1 MPASKPVVHASNAE
15 PEGYRYT
22 TDHVLAS
29 LPEGVSIANRVF
41 IVTGGNSGLGEETA
55 RALST
60 HGANVIVAT
69 RSESSGLAAIERI
82 KKRRPQASLHWM
94 NLDLSDLDTVQK
106 FVEEFHKSG
115 LPLHGLIC
123 NAGIMAHPYAKTK
136 QGFESQFGTNHIGHF
151 LLIKLL
157 MDDLIK
163 SGPRSRVIVV
173 SSRGHR
179 WSGVRYD
186 DPGFDHGKAYDPWK
200 GYGQS
205 KTANILCARTFNEKY
220 GDKGVEFFSL
230 HPGMIGTNLSHGMTE
245 DVKKEM
251 LAMLPP
257 GSEGMFSNDPPK
269 WMKSVE
275 QGAATQVWAATS
287 PDLNGKG
294 GAYLD
299 DCHIA
304 KPLTEEAE
312 DVTGENGRR
321 LYDMSMEAVSS
332 YL

>member
-1 MPASKPVVHASNAE
+1 MPASKTLVHAQNAE

-22 TDHVLAS
+22 TDQVLSS
-29 LPEGVSIANRVF
+29 LPEGVSVSNKVF
-41 IVTGGNSGLGEETA
+41 IVTGSHSGLGEETV
-55 RALST
+55 RALSA
-60 HGANVIVAT
+60 HGAHVIVAT
-69 RSESSGLAAIERI
+69 RSESSGHAAIDRI
-82 KKRRPQASLHWM
+82 KKGNPQANVQWLH
-94 NLDLSDLDTVQK
+94 LDLSDLDTVQE
-106 FVEEFHKSG
+106 FVKEFHKTG
-115 LPLHGLIC
+115 LPLHTLIC

-157 MDDLIK
+157 MEDLIK
-163 SGPRSRVIVV
+163 SGPGSRVIVV

-179 WSGVRYD
+179 WAGVRYD
-186 DPGFDHGKAYDPWK
+186 DPGFEDGKAYDPWK
-200 GYGQS
+200 AYGQS
-205 KTANILCARTFNEKY
+205 KTANILCAKTFNEKF
-220 GDKGVEFFSL
+220 GDQGVEFFSL
-230 HPGMIGTNLSHGMTE
+230 HPGVCSTNLASGMTE

-251 LAMLPP
+251 LSMMPP
-257 GSEGMFSNDPPK
+257 GSESMFTKDPPK
-269 WMKSVE
+269 WMKTVE
-275 QGAATQVWAATS
+275 QCAATQVWGATS

-299 DCHIA
+299 DCHIG

-321 LYDMSMEAVSS
+321 LYDMSMKAVSN